1 MVQQH
6 QDTGD
11 DVVKLTR
18 RRTSLGLD
26 KVQFTARPPSLGRSA
41 SDDGRLRARGGVL
54 LVWLL
59 VLELLLLLLLLV
71 WLLLYLLLLLL
82 LLLMLVLVLMLML
95 LLLLLIPQRR
105 TRLALG
111 VQSDTALAGLV
122 ADTLAAQLLGVTAI
136 AGFPNDIIGHGHGHS
151 FGGEGGRRRDM
162 ELV

>member
-59 VLELLLLLLLLV
+59 VLQLLLLLLLV
-71 WLLLYLLLLLL
+71 LLLYLLLLL